1 MRCCLALLCSI
12 AAVTLS
18 LVHVGT
24 AVADDASPGA
34 EQVSSNEATSSATN
48 DSETSQS
55 STQVQDGGG
64 ASTGQSQTVVQSAS
78 TEQSGGSTATSTQAA
93 TNAGSGGQKTQQGNT
108 SSATSSAGN
117 ANATTQSSIQ
127 AQSAAPAPDP
137 AGAGGSGQ
145 AQAAHQRAPTN
156 QTADAEAASTQQ
168 APTNVNIVVRVDS
181 PGNDGPVTQTNS
193 SAADA
198 TAGNA
203 NLVTQAGTQTQA
215 GGGTA
220 GGQSQVAEQSAP
232 TTQASSA
239 NAASTQ
245 VNPLN
250 LNIVVRNK
258 SPGATAGVTQTNT
271 SQATAGAANANAVTQ
286 GSEQAQTGGGGTG
299 VQSQVTTQV
308 APTSQTAGSS
318 ASSVQVAPTNGG
330 VSITL
335 VPATDPDGSGVPGTL
350 IQIWVPASIGSSGT
364 NTSTA
369 ASSASNSS
377 TVTQTAQQT
386 QTGGSTQAGGAG
398 QFQEVVQNAPTK
410 QSAGATASSTQSGG
424 AEATS
429 ATATATATATGSSDV
444 SQVVDQSADAAVSE
458 PLPYGVVGSSR
469 RPLAGNGWVLAG
481 GSSVFTHHARA
492 WTPRKPVTREAHPRP
507 AGRKDFAP
515 QRPHPPLPPQAPAAL
530 GAATG
535 GSPGGSLSVFSSLL
549 VPLFLTAPRGASRH
563 RPSVVRRLMGVVSRL
578 ERPG

>member
-1 MRCCLALLCSI
+1 MRCCLALLCAL
-12 AAVTLS
+12 AAMTLS

-24 AVADDASPGA
+24 ALAHDASPGA

-55 STQVQDGGG
+55 SSQVQEGGG

-93 TNAGSGGQKTQQGNT
+93 TNAGSGGKKTQQGNT

-117 ANATTQSSIQ
+117 ANATNQSSTQ

-137 AGAGGSGQ
+137 AGAGASGH
-145 AQAAHQRAPTN
+145 AQAVHQSAPTK

-193 SAADA
+193 SVADA

-203 NLVTQAGTQTQA
+203 NRVTQAGTQAQA

-232 TTQASSA
+232 TTQASGA

-258 SPGATAGVTQTNT
+258 SPGDTAGVTQANV
-271 SQATAGAANANAVTQ
+271 SQATAGAANTNAVTQ
-286 GSEQAQTGGGGTG
+286 GSEQAQTGGGATG
-299 VQSQVTTQV
+299 GQSQVAIQD
-308 APTSQTAGSS
+308 APTSQTASS
-318 ASSVQVAPTNGG
+318 TATSAQVAPTNAS
-330 VSITL
+330 VSIAL
-335 VPATDPDGSGVPGTL
+335 VPAADPAGSGVPGTL
-350 IQIWVPASIGSSGT
+350 IQIWIPASIGSSAT
-364 NTSTA
+364 NTSNA
-369 ASSASNSS
+369 ASTATNSS

-386 QTGGSTQAGGAG
+386 QTGGSAQAGGSG
-398 QFQEVVQNAPTK
+398 QFQEVVQNASTK
-410 QSAGATASSTQSGG
+410 QGAAATASSTQSGG
-424 AEATS
+424 GESGS
-429 ATATATATATGSSDV
+429 ATATATSSDNV
-444 SQVVDQSADAAVSE
+444 SQVAEQSADGALSE
-458 PLPYGVVGSSR
+458 ATPLYVVGSRR
-469 RPLAGNGWVLAG
+469 RPFAGAGWVLAG

-492 WTPRKPVTREAHPRP
+492 WTPRKPVTREPHSRP

-515 QRPHPPLPPQAPAAL
+515 HQPHPPVPPQAPAAL

-535 GSPGGSLSVFSSLL
+535 GSPGGSLLVFSSLL
-549 VPLFLTAPRGASRH
+549 LPFFLRAPSGARRR